1 MHLGAIFCFSFQSLT
16 RPSHHRYNELV
27 NEDKLISSRI
37 RFSSRFFDK
46 YIFVAHTGREEHRV
60 IRHEVVT
67 GNSSTTIMKSAMDH
81 GDYFFVT
88 SLRARSSG
96 ASLIACV
103 EGSLHFSRA
112 ISLPDFVNDR
122 FTIRLVH

>member
-1 MHLGAIFCFSFQSLT
+1 MRLSQGI
-16 RPSHHRYNELV
+16 HRRHKFGV
-27 NEDKLISSRI
+27 P
-37 RFSSRFFDK
+37 
-46 YIFVAHTGREEHRV
+46 VA
-60 IRHEVVT
+60 
-67 GNSSTTIMKSAMDH
+67 IMKLAMDH
-81 GDYFFVT
+81 GDHFFVT

-122 FTIRLVH
+122 FTIRLVN